1 MYAFIY
7 SRKKYKR
14 AITVLTVAWAVQ
26 FTIRC
31 ILYIYIGPEFVATSG
46 NRILGTLG
54 AGCLGSIICLM
65 VIKRKSAPV
74 PKKPVE

>member
-31 ILYIYIGPEFVATSG
+31 ALYIYFGPEFVYTSG
-46 NRILGTLG
+46 NRIMAVLGS
-54 AGCLGSIICLM
+54 GCLGAIICLM